1 MATVLLAVA
10 ATLVVAVL
18 VALVIAL
25 QLRVR
30 RLDAEVAKLRS
41 ATTARPADQRSPA
54 PQRTPLP
61 PEPPIED
68 AVAVIT
74 AVRAEGGRDTAGASL
89 GRVVSVTAVGSAIKV
104 AAFAHG
110 VRRAL
115 DEEHRVQIAYAFR
128 KELRRQRK
136 AQRARPARRAGG
148 AGRWP

>member
-10 ATLVVAVL
+10 AALAVAVL
-18 VALVIAL
+18 AALVIAL
-25 QLRVR
+25 QRRVR
-30 RLDAEVAKLRS
+30 RLDAEVEQLRS
-41 ATTARPADQRSPA
+41 ATAAQPADRRPPS
-54 PQRTPLP
+54 PQRTALP
-61 PEPPIED
+61 PEPPAED

-74 AVRAEGGRDTAGASL
+74 AVRAEGGRDTAGPSL
-89 GRVVSVTAVGSAIKV
+89 GRVVSVTAVGPAIKV

-115 DEEHRVQIAYAFR
+115 DEEHRMQIAYAFR

-136 AQRARPARRAGG
+136 AQRSRPARQTGG